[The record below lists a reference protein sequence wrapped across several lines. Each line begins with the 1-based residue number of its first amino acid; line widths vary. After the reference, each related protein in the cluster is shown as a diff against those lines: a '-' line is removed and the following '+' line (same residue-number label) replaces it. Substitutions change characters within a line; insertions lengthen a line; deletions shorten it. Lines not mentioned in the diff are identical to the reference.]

1 MYEEA
6 YIVPK
11 QLWDR
16 LKKKDENNYI
26 EKFREKNEKSIKS
39 QIENLKNIDISNNKD
54 QFININSN
62 VISKEYIL
70 SNISS
75 KNRKIAENILDF
87 LEKHKDLVSWNN
99 EKEIIIQNN
108 AIPKSN
114 IIYTLQILVKDIIPS
129 LIHIPAGVF
138 EIYFKLKELEYDMT
152 TIPFSTD
159 NNMGVDSSLLPQT
172 NKNYRPR
179 KVTSIKMQKP
189 KSIKMQKPKSR
200 NEMITTDAFYGSKNR
215 KGKLIPSSS
224 FFLDRYSDKNDKKDI
239 ALNSNKNKT
248 NISVSKKVKVKRLG
262 QSHTMKTRSKKGKLH
277 QIGESWQTLQDY
289 YKNIS

>member
-39 QIENLKNIDISNNKD
+39 QFENLKNIDISNNKD

-129 LIHIPAGVF
+129 SIHIPAGVF

-159 NNMGVDSSLLPQT
+159 NNIGVDSSLFSQT
-172 NKNYRPR
+172 KKNYRPR

-189 KSIKMQKPKSR
+189 KSR
-200 NEMITTDAFYGSKNR
+200 NEIITTDTFYGSKNKER
-215 KGKLIPSSS
+215 KLSPSST
-224 FFLDRYSDKNDKKDI
+224 FFLDRYSDNNDKKDI
-239 ALNSNKNKT
+239 ALNSIKNKK
-248 NISVSKKVKVKRLG
+248 NITVKKKVKRLG
-262 QSHTMKTRSKKGKLH
+262 QSHIMKTPHIMKTRSKQGNLH